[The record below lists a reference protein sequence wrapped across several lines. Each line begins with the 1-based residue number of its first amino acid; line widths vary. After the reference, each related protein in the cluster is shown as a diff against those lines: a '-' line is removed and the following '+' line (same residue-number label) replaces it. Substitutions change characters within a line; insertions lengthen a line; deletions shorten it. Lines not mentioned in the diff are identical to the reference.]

1 MLIQETVKHLFDYK
15 DGVLYWKESRKGGCS
30 KGDAAS
36 AIRGRYG
43 VVGIN
48 GVYYSTH
55 RVIFLYHHGY
65 LPDRVDH
72 RDGNPF
78 NNRIENLR
86 ECTHSENMR
95 NRKINKNNKS
105 GCKGVTWDK
114 EESKWRVR
122 LSLDGKRI
130 HLGRFSSYEE
140 AEAAA
145 NNARDFYHG
154 EFARYK

>member
-1 MLIQETVKHLFDYK
+1 MLLQETVKHLFDYK
-15 DGVLYWKESRKGGCS
+15 DGILYWKEDRNGGCN
-30 KGDAAS
+30 KGDAALS
-36 AIRGRYG
+36 VRGRYG

-48 GVYYSTH
+48 GEYYATH

-65 LPDRVDH
+65 LPARVDH

-78 NNRIENLR
+78 NNLIENLR
-86 ECTHSENMR
+86 ECTLSENMR
-95 NRKINKNNKS
+95 NRKINKNNTS

-114 EESKWRVR
+114 ETSKWRVK
-122 LSLDGKRI
+122 LTLEGKVI
-130 HLGRFSSYEE
+130 NLGRFPSYEE
-140 AEAAA
+140 AESVA